1 MNVLFYIGYQANP
14 LSPSSNQGIGGT
26 EVALRTLAK
35 EMTAFGYKVVV
46 SGYVEDLGLVD
57 GVEWISTERVHQKY
71 FNQFDVIVSASYIH
85 FMVEF
90 ENYTRAKKIFWAHN
104 THHHPWFR
112 GEVLPNAD
120 ELTRQVDLTVCL
132 TNWHAN
138 VWVNQYDV
146 DPSKIRVIGNGI
158 KTSTFLGQPLKNKG
172 QFIWSS
178 APERGLSDLLVH
190 WPEIKKAMSQ
200 ASLKIYFPDYAKDQV
215 ESLMPIIFALD
226 DVEVMGTVDQ
236 ETLHSAMLKS
246 DYWCYMTDYE
256 ETYCITALEMQ
267 YANVLPITTMKAALA
282 ETVHGGIILP
292 DNSETNWKKAIQ
304 SLKSLGSELKEK
316 ALDFNYNWAKRQ
328 TWTQRSYDWKNIF
341 EEVTNDTAKI

>member
-1 MNVLFYIGYQANP
+1 MNILFYIGYQANL
-14 LSPSSNQGIGGT
+14 LSPSSIQGIGGT

-46 SGYVEDLGLVD
+46 SGHVEDLGLVD

-112 GEVLPNAD
+112 GEELPNAD

-132 TNWHAN
+132 TNWHAQ
-138 VWVNQYDV
+138 VWAKQYGV
-146 DPSKIRVIGNGI
+146 DLSKIKVIGNGI
-158 KTSTFLGQPLKNKG
+158 KTSSFLGQPLKNKG

-178 APERGLSDLLVH
+178 APERGLSDLLFH
-190 WPEIKKAMSQ
+190 WPQIKKALSH
-200 ASLKIYFPDYAKDQV
+200 ASLKIYFPDYAKSQV
-215 ESLMPIIFALD
+215 ESLMPIISALD
-226 DVEVMGTVDQ
+226 DVEVIGTVDQ
-236 ETLHSAMLKS
+236 ETLHNAMLKS
-246 DYWCYMTDYE
+246 DYWCYITDYE

-267 YANVLPITTMKAALA
+267 YANVLPITTMKAALM

-292 DNSETNWKKAIQ
+292 DNSETNWKKAVQ

-316 ALDFNYNWAKRQ
+316 TLGFNHSWAKRQ

-341 EEVTNDTAKI
+341 EEVINDTTKI